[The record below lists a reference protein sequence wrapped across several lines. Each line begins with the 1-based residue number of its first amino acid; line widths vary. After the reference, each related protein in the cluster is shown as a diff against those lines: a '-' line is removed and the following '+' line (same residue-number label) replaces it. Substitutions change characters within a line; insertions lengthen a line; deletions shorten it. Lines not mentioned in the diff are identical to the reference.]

1 MQKSA
6 LVLRIFTLVFSLF
19 SGGYLFGQGIMGEGS
34 SSSAISI
41 PNRPLPPLDKTNL
54 GEISYYDITQELLDS
69 LRSRYRLQKT
79 PYYKVKMPIGNFSNT
94 QVYRQQVYL
103 GFGSAKAND
112 KVFRMKRNLVKGKLI
127 AVDSHGVYLYQ
138 KSAKKMG
145 FVPYT
150 DIWYIRRGN
159 TSSDKMVR
167 DASAIIGTTTLI
179 GMGAGIAEGEL
190 DYVPLGAIIGGF
202 VGAFI
207 SPFVIIPDLIFH
219 ELQNTSKRIKFR
231 INYRSDKM
239 SDYIAMVEKDR
250 YRYGKRIM
258 YHEFPGST
266 NPSID
271 PDQPSISDQ
280 PSSTSH
286 EPIAKDQEPVI
297 SGQPSAN
304 SQQPISKDHDAAVS
318 GQPTAVSQ
326 DAAVSGQPS
335 AVSQQPIALPA
346 FKSGKYISAA
356 WMIQGFESKFVN
368 VQRMLKTFPDLRN
381 SQLTEADKALFKNSD
396 EVKYAAMLI
405 CTPLGFD
412 FSKAVELN
420 ESQANDL
427 SQLLPYYN
435 VQIVNGQTVIKSS
448 GLTRID
454 EVNLEFLY
462 KLMK

>member
-6 LVLRIFTLVFSLF
+6 LVLRIFTLVFSF
-19 SGGYLFGQGIMGEGS
+19 VSGGHLFGQGIMGEGS
-34 SSSAISI
+34 SSSVLSQ

-79 PYYKVKMPIGNFSNT
+79 PYYKVKMSIGNFSESG
-94 QVYRQQVYL
+94 VLRQQVYL

-159 TSSDKMVR
+159 TSSDKIIR

-202 VGAFI
+202 VGAFL
-207 SPFVIIPDLIFH
+207 SPFVIVPDLIYH

-239 SDYIAMVEKDR
+239 TDYIAMVEKDR

-258 YHEFPGST
+258 YHEFPGSNNST
-266 NPSID
+266 ID
-271 PDQPSISDQ
+271 QDQPVISDQ

-297 SGQPSAN
+297 SVQPSAN
-304 SQQPISKDHDAAVS
+304 SQQPIAKDQDPISKD
-318 GQPTAVSQ
+318 
-326 DAAVSGQPS
+326 
-335 AVSQQPIALPA
+335 QQPISKDQNPIVLPP

-381 SQLTEADKALFKNSD
+381 SQLTDADKALFKNSD

-412 FSKAVELN
+412 FSKAVALN

-427 SQLLPYYN
+427 TQLLPYYN
-435 VQIVNGQTVIKSS
+435 VQVVNGQTVIKSS

>member
-6 LVLRIFTLVFSLF
+6 LVLRIFTLVFSF
-19 SGGYLFGQGIMGEGS
+19 ISWGHLFGQGIMGQGS
-34 SSSAISI
+34 SSSALNI
-41 PNRPLPPLDKTNL
+41 PNRPLPPLDKTDL
-54 GEISYYDITQELLDS
+54 GEISYFDITQELLDS

-79 PYYKVKMPIGNFSNT
+79 PYYKVKMSIGNFSESG
-94 QVYRQQVYL
+94 VLRQQVYL
-103 GFGSAKAND
+103 GFGSAKVND

-150 DIWYIRRGN
+150 DIWFIRRGN
-159 TSSDKMVR
+159 TSSDKIVR

-179 GMGAGIAEGEL
+179 GMGAGIAEGEI
-190 DYVPLGAIIGGF
+190 DYVPLGAIIGGLF
-202 VGAFI
+202 GAFL
-207 SPFVIIPDLIFH
+207 SPFVIVPDLIYH

-239 SDYIAMVEKDR
+239 TDYIAMVEKDR

-266 NPSID
+266 NPTID
-271 PDQPSISDQ
+271 QNPALSQD
-280 PSSTSH
+280 
-286 EPIAKDQEPVI
+286 PIAKDQNPAI
-297 SGQPSAN
+297 SDQPSAN
-304 SQQPISKDHDAAVS
+304 SQEPAISD
-318 GQPTAVSQ
+318 
-326 DAAVSGQPS
+326 QPS
-335 AVSQQPIALPA
+335 TNSQEPMAKDQDPIAKDQDPIAKDQQPIVLPP

-356 WMIQGFESKFVN
+356 WMVQGFESKFVN

-381 SQLTEADKALFKNSD
+381 SQLTDSDKALFKNSD

-462 KLMK
+462 KLMQ

>member
-1 MQKSA
+1 MSIGQFSKSG
-6 LVLRIFTLVFSLF
+6 VI
-19 SGGYLFGQGIMGEGS
+19 
-34 SSSAISI
+34 
-41 PNRPLPPLDKTNL
+41 
-54 GEISYYDITQELLDS
+54 
-69 LRSRYRLQKT
+69 
-79 PYYKVKMPIGNFSNT
+79 
-94 QVYRQQVYL
+94 RQQVYL
-103 GFGSAKAND
+103 RFGSVKAND
-112 KVFRMKRNLVKGKLI
+112 EVFRMKRNLVKGKLI

-159 TSSDKMVR
+159 TSSDKIVR

-179 GMGAGIAEGEL
+179 GMGAGIAEGEI
-190 DYVPLGAIIGGF
+190 DYVPLGAIIGGLF
-202 VGAFI
+202 GAFL
-207 SPFVIIPDLIFH
+207 SPIVIVPDLIYH

-239 SDYIAMVEKDR
+239 TDYIAMVEKDR

-258 YHEFPGST
+258 YHEFPGSS
-266 NPSID
+266 NPRINQD
-271 PDQPSISDQ
+271 EPAISD
-280 PSSTSH
+280 
-286 EPIAKDQEPVI
+286 
-297 SGQPSAN
+297 QPSAN
-304 SQQPISKDHDAAVS
+304 SQEPAISDQPSTNSQELAISDQPSTVSKEPAISDQPSTNSQEPMAKDQDPAIS

-326 DAAVSGQPS
+326 
-335 AVSQQPIALPA
+335 QPIVLPP

-356 WMIQGFESKFVN
+356 WMVQGFESKFVN

-381 SQLTEADKALFKNSD
+381 SQLTDSDKALFKNSD

-412 FSKAVELN
+412 FSKAVELD

-427 SQLLPYYN
+427 SQLLPYFN

-448 GLTRID
+448 ALTRID

-462 KLMK
+462 KLMQ